1 MHGSFLKSN
10 PQHHH
15 FTPPQLSC
23 PPPPPTHTH
32 NPFNRYDLPASL
44 GPRSSGL
51 SFGPLP
57 PELYALLT
65 SGSGG
70 YSLSNITGLSSS
82 KGPKHKVCIVT
93 GS

>member
-15 FTPPQLSC
+15 FTPPQLSG